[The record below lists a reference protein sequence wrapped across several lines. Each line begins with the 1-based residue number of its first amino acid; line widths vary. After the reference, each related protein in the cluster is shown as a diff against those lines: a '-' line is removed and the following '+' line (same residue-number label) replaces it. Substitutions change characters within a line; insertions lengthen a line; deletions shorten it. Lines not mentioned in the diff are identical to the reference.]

1 MLIISGLDASDF
13 LKDDFPFFEKK
24 SLRILD
30 FAFSILYFCRRKL
43 NKIFSVII

>member
-24 SLRILD
+24 SSKYLTSHFQYCI
-30 FAFSILYFCRRKL
+30 FADGNSTKHFQ
-43 NKIFSVII
+43 